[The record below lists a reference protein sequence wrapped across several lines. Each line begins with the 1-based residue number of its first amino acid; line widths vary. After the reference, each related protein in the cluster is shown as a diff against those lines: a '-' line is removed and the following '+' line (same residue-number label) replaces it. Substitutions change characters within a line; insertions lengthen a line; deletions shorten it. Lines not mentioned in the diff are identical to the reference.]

1 MQSGGDEF
9 LILKGKKMTEI
20 NLYGKK
26 YMGAITIF
34 LEDTIEIDNLSEY
47 RLAQEIANK
56 VFKSSHSLAGL
67 YQELEFTLEK
77 HEEFD
82 ENGNFLEHKE
92 AIGTAR
98 LKMAE
103 EKSSPSDYHFYF
115 YDTDLYF
122 TEDMELKSQDEALYR
137 VEVNFTI

>member
-1 MQSGGDEF
+1 
-9 LILKGKKMTEI
+9 MTEI

-34 LEDTIEIDNLSEY
+34 LEDTTEMDNLSKY
-47 RLAQEIANK
+47 RLAQVIVNK
-56 VFKSSHSLAGL
+56 VFKSSRSLVGM

-82 ENGNFLEHKE
+82 ENGNFFEHE
-92 AIGTAR
+92 EVIGTAR
-98 LKMAE
+98 LKSAKDE
-103 EKSSPSDYHFYF
+103 VIPSDYHFYF
-115 YDTDLYF
+115 YDTDLHF
-122 TEDMELKSQDEALYR
+122 TEDMELESQDEALYR